1 MQYIIYTNNIH
12 SFILTI
18 KVKPSQKHYI
28 HTYKHTYIQYTY
40 IHTYIHA
47 YIVVGKLFLES
58 DCDALNGLVA
68 PLSVRIVVRGI
79 PLEDNQIL
87 VQHTYMHT
95 YIRTYT

>member
-1 MQYIIYTNNIH
+1 MHTHYQSETIAKTLYSYIQT
-12 SFILTI
+12 
-18 KVKPSQKHYI
+18 YI
-28 HTYKHTYIQYTY
+28 HTVY

-68 PLSVRIVVRGI
+68 PLSVRIAVRGI

-87 VQHTYMHT
+87 VQNTYIHTYVHT
-95 YIRTYT
+95 YT